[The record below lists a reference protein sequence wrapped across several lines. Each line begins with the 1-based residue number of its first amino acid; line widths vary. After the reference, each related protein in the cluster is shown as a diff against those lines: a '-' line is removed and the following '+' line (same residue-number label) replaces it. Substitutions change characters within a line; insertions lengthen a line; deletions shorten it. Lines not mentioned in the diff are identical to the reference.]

1 MLSLASLTIRKN
13 LDEENIGCGI
23 FVDLQKTFDT
33 IERHIPLSKLEHY
46 GVRGLANAW
55 FKSYLSNRKQYVSI
69 NGYDSYLAGVKAGV
83 PQGLVLGPLLFYIY
97 INDLNHTFSKSVN
110 RLNEHVNLDFKN
122 LIYWLNA
129 NKTSL
134 NVKKN

>member
-69 NGYDSYLAGVKAGV
+69 NGYDSYLADVKAGV

-110 RLNEHVNLDFKN
+110 RL
-122 LIYWLNA
+122 IYWLNA

-134 NVKKN
+134 NVKKKLI

>member
-69 NGYDSYLAGVKAGV
+69 NCYDSYLADVKAGA

-110 RLNEHVNLDFKN
+110 RP
-122 LIYWLNA
+122 IYWLNA
-129 NKTSL
+129 KKTSL
-134 NVKKN
+134 NVKKKLI

>member
-1 MLSLASLTIRKN
+1 M
-13 LDEENIGCGI
+13 
-23 FVDLQKTFDT
+23 
-33 IERHIPLSKLEHY
+33 
-46 GVRGLANAW
+46 RGLANAW

-69 NGYDSYLAGVKAGV
+69 NGYDSYLADVKAGV

-110 RLNEHVNLDFKN
+110 RL
-122 LIYWLNA
+122 IYWLNA

-134 NVKKN
+134 NVKKKLI